1 MCPDRLGPEIGWRT
15 DLSKD
20 AVQFMR
26 VGPAWLVEEA
36 EGRVADRS
44 SAMRHSILLRVVSV
58 RHSRREH
65 DGDRSRDRDTTRRAL
80 AHRYRFALNVTW
92 SAYSAD
98 QVAGVS
104 AGGYRYYPRDASF
117 LKEPRKGYARQKHG

>member
-1 MCPDRLGPEIGWRT
+1 MIV
-15 DLSKD
+15 K
-20 AVQFMR
+20 
-26 VGPAWLVEEA
+26 
-36 EGRVADRS
+36 GRVADRS

-58 RHSRREH
+58 RRSRREH

-104 AGGYRYYPRDASF
+104 AGGYRYYPRDARVFKGTDEMLCATNTWMSQTNTSG
-117 LKEPRKGYARQKHG
+117 EPSTAIR